1 MTRRSTM
8 QHCWTLTFLFAGNSI
23 KRLVSDMPI
32 WPVHAMDYC
41 AEKVT
46 CHYIAQCFVNTCV
59 HWHWHSV
66 LQSNPTKNYAKFP
79 NHANRDAKC
88 SITANSLQCLI
99 VLMVVKVLKI
109 PNEIF
114 VEDVLTH
121 LGGGS
126 QQRSIIVALVCLI
139 RLWEGWLKIS
149 IVLLLLRTLHPH
161 HQHWDHHHNHHPT
174 SLYAQS

>member
-1 MTRRSTM
+1 
-8 QHCWTLTFLFAGNSI
+8 
-23 KRLVSDMPI
+23 
-32 WPVHAMDYC
+32 
-41 AEKVT
+41 
-46 CHYIAQCFVNTCV
+46 
-59 HWHWHSV
+59 
-66 LQSNPTKNYAKFP
+66 
-79 NHANRDAKC
+79 
-88 SITANSLQCLI
+88 
-99 VLMVVKVLKI
+99 MVVKVLKI

-114 VEDVLTH
+114 VQDVLTQV
-121 LGGGS
+121 GGGS